1 MPNSKIPIAASLVG
15 SIKASKFYAT
25 AAKYDSS
32 LEASLDADNISVDVY
47 DNLIETVNKNLH
59 LLHRYLKLRKKA
71 LKLDE
76 LHMYDLYVPIV
87 EESKKNIPY
96 EEALKMVE
104 AGLRPLGKNISRTLR
119 KAYKRLDRCVRK
131 PGQNQRRIFMGSIHN
146 ASICPLKLPGHNK

>member
-1 MPNSKIPIAASLVG
+1 
-15 SIKASKFYAT
+15 
-25 AAKYDSS
+25 
-32 LEASLDADNISVDVY
+32 VY

-104 AGLRPLGKNISRTLR
+104 AGLRPLGEEYISHLKEGFTNGWIDVYENQG
-119 KAYKRLDRCVRK
+119 KTSGAYSWGAYTTHPYVLLNY
-131 PGQNQRRIFMGSIHN
+131 QAQ
-146 ASICPLKLPGHNK
+146 